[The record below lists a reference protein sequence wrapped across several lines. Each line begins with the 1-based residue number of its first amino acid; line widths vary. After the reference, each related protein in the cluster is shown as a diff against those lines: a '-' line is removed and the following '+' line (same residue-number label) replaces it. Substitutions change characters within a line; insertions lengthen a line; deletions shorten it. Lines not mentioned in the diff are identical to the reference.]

1 MNEVASLDSKHA
13 DVVGPTS
20 TANSEDLQLPEE
32 LIAQPG
38 AEELIVDH
46 LRTRP
51 VAPHRAALITIA

>member
-38 AEELIVDH
+38 AEELVEQ
-46 LRTRP
+46 LT
-51 VAPHRAALITIA
+51 ALAQLAG